1 MKRKYWIWVVLLLAA
16 AGVIGWFL
24 PVLIIEN
31 QDAMVEGKPEP
42 VSIRQIDI
50 SYQTDLSAA
59 DKLRLMRERPSA
71 DTVPLERGIFMTDRD
86 VRSVVEQFLKELT
99 GNPLELG
106 AKNFSAAPMLLNY
119 GSEGSVLVWNVMV
132 SLDDS
137 WRCDAVVDDQTGLLL
152 ECSFSGYPEWWE
164 TLFYD
169 LESVTDVR
177 EHICSVLGDA
187 LCAHCSR
194 QLAIAY
200 TASLTEKDMQD
211 FGGSGV
217 FLLSENGQER
227 LRFPFLLILREGLLT
242 INQ

>member
-1 MKRKYWIWVVLLLAA
+1 MKRNYWILVILLLAA

-24 PVLIIEN
+24 PVLITEN
-31 QDAMVEGKPEP
+31 QDAVLEGKPEP

-59 DKLRLMRERPSA
+59 DKLRLMQGRPSV
-71 DTVPLERGIFMTDRD
+71 DSVSLERGIFMTDRE
-86 VRSVVEQFLKELT
+86 VRSVMEQFLKELT
-99 GNPLELG
+99 GNSFELG
-106 AKNFSAAPMLLNY
+106 VKNFSAAPMLLNY

-132 SLDDS
+132 YLDDF

-152 ECSFSGYPEWWE
+152 ECSFSCFPEWWE
-164 TLFYD
+164 TLFCD

-177 EHICSVLGDA
+177 EHICSMLGDA

-200 TASLTEKDMQD
+200 TVSLTEEEMQD

-227 LRFPFLLILREGLLT
+227 LRIPFLLILTEGFLT

>member
-1 MKRKYWIWVVLLLAA
+1 MKRNYWILVLLLLAA

-24 PVLIIEN
+24 PVLITEN
-31 QDAMVEGKPEP
+31 QDAVLEGKPEP

-59 DKLRLMRERPSA
+59 DKLRLMQGRPSV
-71 DTVPLERGIFMTDRD
+71 DSVSLERGIFMTDRE
-86 VRSVVEQFLKELT
+86 VRSVMEQFLKELT
-99 GNPLELG
+99 GNSFELG
-106 AKNFSAAPMLLNY
+106 VKNFSAAPMLLNY

-132 SLDDS
+132 YLDDF

-152 ECSFSGYPEWWE
+152 ECSFSGFPEWWE
-164 TLFYD
+164 TLFCD
-169 LESVTDVR
+169 LENVTDVR
-177 EHICSVLGDA
+177 EHICSMMGDA

-194 QLAIAY
+194 QLSVAY
-200 TASLTEKDMQD
+200 TVSLTEEEMQD

-227 LRFPFLLILREGLLT
+227 LRIPFLLILTEGFLT

>member
-42 VSIRQIDI
+42 VSIQQIDI

-59 DKLRLMRERPSA
+59 DKLRLMRERSSA

-106 AKNFSAAPMLLNY
+106 AKNFSAAPM
-119 GSEGSVLVWNVMV
+119 
-132 SLDDS
+132 
-137 WRCDAVVDDQTGLLL
+137 
-152 ECSFSGYPEWWE
+152 
-164 TLFYD
+164 
-169 LESVTDVR
+169 
-177 EHICSVLGDA
+177 
-187 LCAHCSR
+187 
-194 QLAIAY
+194 
-200 TASLTEKDMQD
+200 
-211 FGGSGV
+211 
-217 FLLSENGQER
+217 
-227 LRFPFLLILREGLLT
+227 
-242 INQ
+242 

>member
-1 MKRKYWIWVVLLLAA
+1 MKRNYWILVLLLLAA

-24 PVLIIEN
+24 PVLITEN
-31 QDAMVEGKPEP
+31 QDAVLEGKPEP

-59 DKLRLMRERPSA
+59 DKLRLMQGRPSV
-71 DTVPLERGIFMTDRD
+71 DSVSLERGIFMTDRE
-86 VRSVVEQFLKELT
+86 VRSVMEQFLKELT
-99 GNPLELG
+99 GNSFELG
-106 AKNFSAAPMLLNY
+106 VKNFSAAPMLLNY

-132 SLDDS
+132 YLDDS

-152 ECSFSGYPEWWE
+152 ECSFSGFPEWWE
-164 TLFYD
+164 TLFCD
-169 LESVTDVR
+169 LENVTDVR
-177 EHICSVLGDA
+177 EHICSMMGDA

-194 QLAIAY
+194 QLSVAY
-200 TASLTEKDMQD
+200 TVSLTEEEMQD

-217 FLLSENGQER
+217 FLFSENGQER
-227 LRFPFLLILREGLLT
+227 LRIPFLLILTEGFLT

>member
-1 MKRKYWIWVVLLLAA
+1 MKRNYWILVLLLLAA

-24 PVLIIEN
+24 PVLITEN
-31 QDAMVEGKPEP
+31 QDVVLEGKPEP

-59 DKLRLMRERPSA
+59 DKLRLMQGRPSV
-71 DTVPLERGIFMTDRD
+71 DSVSLERGIFMTDRE
-86 VRSVVEQFLKELT
+86 VRSVMEQFLKELT
-99 GNPLELG
+99 GNSFELG
-106 AKNFSAAPMLLNY
+106 VKNFSAAPMLLNY

-132 SLDDS
+132 YLDDS

-152 ECSFSGYPEWWE
+152 ECSFSGFPEWWE
-164 TLFYD
+164 TLFCD

-194 QLAIAY
+194 QLSIAY